1 MKYVNLLIKEF
12 LNKISKKLLKNEKFK
27 FVSFFFFFFFCLR
40 CTSVSRTWAICLT
53 ASRLSVRRDTQ
64 VQKCAKVLL
73 GIDWDGSEI
82 IYGHTPGRSKNFSV
96 VITRRTHIFEKKVK
110 KCFIHC
116 HFSFRKKSAKFQQF
130 SFNSFKIHFLCL
142 KFHSIGFLIFDLLWF
157 FNHFSWLIRILVH
170 LSLIE

>member
-1 MKYVNLLIKEF
+1 M
-12 LNKISKKLLKNEKFK
+12 LKNEKFK
-27 FVSFFFFFFFCLR
+27 FVSFFFFFFCLR

-96 VITRRTHIFEKKVK
+96 VITRRTHIFEKINL

-116 HFSFRKKSAKFQQF
+116 HFSFRKKSAKCQQF
-130 SFNSFKIHFLCL
+130 SFNSFKIIF
-142 KFHSIGFLIFDLLWF
+142 KISFNWIVIIFDLMWF
-157 FNHFSWLIRILVH
+157 FNHFSWLIRILIH
-170 LSLIE
+170 LILIEWIIIELNFILFIKWFT